1 MMVRYETGDL
11 VYPTDLPRRL
21 LCRIVDLED
30 IRIRGNQHQI
40 LKLHPVEGQPW
51 HLGTSLVRWDEGV
64 RLARLGDLWRNG
76 TISREERAAVRQSR
90 S

>member
-1 MMVRYETGDL
+1 MMRYETGDL

-21 LCRIVDLED
+21 LCRVVDLED
-30 IRIRGNQHQI
+30 IRIRGSQHQI

-64 RLARLGDLWRNG
+64 RLARLGDLWRTG
-76 TISREERAAVRQSR
+76 GITREERAAVRQSR